1 MVNVTFTHP
10 TTQSNE
16 MVSLVDTA
24 ISLHI
29 PFATVPRPTQPK
41 VPRSI
46 QMCIFGVGGVL
57 GAGGVQTNIP
67 EILEWGHSR
76 NFKPRFLANGMCSAS
91 QIVSYILR
99 VWRLINEK
107 FVLSN
112 FTFDECSTQTA

>member
-1 MVNVTFTHP
+1 M
-10 TTQSNE
+10 
-16 MVSLVDTA
+16 L
-24 ISLHI
+24 
-29 PFATVPRPTQPK
+29 
-41 VPRSI
+41 
-46 QMCIFGVGGVL
+46 GG
-57 GAGGVQTNIP
+57 GGVQTNIP

-76 NFKPRFLANGMCSAS
+76 NFKPKFLANLMCSAS